1 MIDWIRIA
9 TKMTRDPCVVGF
21 GEALG
26 VRTPEAAGLLLGV
39 LAALPDHC
47 PTGQLCDIGVTT
59 LALWSQWH
67 GDAAQFA
74 AEFRA
79 RFCDDDGIVRE
90 WDDYNGAP
98 IRSAQGAADRKRKQ
112 RQRLAQQEAE
122 SAGHVDVPLMS
133 HGTLSDKMRTR
144 RDVTGRNETE
154 LQLPQAQR
162 VREQLP
168 ESDREAFDRVLSLA
182 RFAPT
187 FLAEVESCTNG
198 LNGVAATWVQVGT
211 ALRDLA
217 TNGGAPTGVA
227 LRSFVKRA
235 QSEARAPATNGLV
248 PPFPRFKSAD
258 ERNAEKREAARQ
270 LIAER
275 FPDAV

>member
-1 MIDWIRIA
+1 
-9 TKMTRDPCVVGF
+9 MTRDPAVVGF

-39 LAALPDHC
+39 LSALPDHC

-67 GDAAQFA
+67 GNPAEFA

-122 SAGHVDVPLMS
+122 SASHADVTPMS
-133 HGTLSDKMRTR
+133 HGTPSDKKRTG
-144 RDVTGRNETE
+144 RDVTGRNGTE
-154 LQLPQAQR
+154 LQAAQR
-162 VREQLP
+162 VREALP
-168 ESDREAFDRVLSLA
+168 EADRPAFDRVLSLA
-182 RFAPT
+182 AFPPS

-198 LNGVAATWVQVGT
+198 LNGVAATWAQVG
-211 ALRDLA
+211 AGLRDMA
-217 TNGGAPTGVA
+217 TNGGAPTG
-227 LRSFVKRA
+227 LRLRAFVKSA
-235 QSEARAPATNGLV
+235 QAEAKRGNG
-248 PPFPRFKSAD
+248 
-258 ERNAEKREAARQ
+258 AARTTF
-270 LIAER
+270 AELEK
-275 FPDAV
+275 P